1 VSTDGSITLGLTV
14 RNVGERAGTDV
25 VQVYLHDPV
34 AQVTRPTV
42 LLLGYARV
50 ELEPGQAR
58 RVEFMIHTDLTS
70 FIGRLGDRVVE
81 PGRIELR
88 LGTSA
93 AAIVAA
99 EVPCR

>member
-1 VSTDGSITLGLTV
+1 
-14 RNVGERAGTDV
+14 
-25 VQVYLHDPV
+25 
-34 AQVTRPTV
+34 
-42 LLLGYARV
+42 V

-99 EVPCR
+99 LPVDLTGPERPVRGGRQMTAQVQVR